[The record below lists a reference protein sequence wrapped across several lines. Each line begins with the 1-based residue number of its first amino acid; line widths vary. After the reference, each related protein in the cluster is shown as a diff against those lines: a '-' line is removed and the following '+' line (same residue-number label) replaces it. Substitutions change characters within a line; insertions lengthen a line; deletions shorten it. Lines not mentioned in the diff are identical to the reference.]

1 MRALQKRNRWRPK
14 KKQSK
19 QEWTDLSEKACTN
32 CHFITKENV
41 CPKCRSTSFSEDF
54 SGLVVMFDPDNSSIA
69 KAMNIKEKGRYA
81 LKVR

>member
-1 MRALQKRNRWRPK
+1 M
-14 KKQSK
+14 
-19 QEWTDLSEKACTN
+19 SEKACTN

-41 CPKCRSTSFSEDF
+41 CPKCKATSFSEDF
-54 SGLVVMFDPDNSSIA
+54 SGLVVMFDPENSAIA

>member
-1 MRALQKRNRWRPK
+1 M
-14 KKQSK
+14 
-19 QEWTDLSEKACTN
+19 SEKACIN

-54 SGLVVMFDPDNSSIA
+54 GGIVIVFDPENSAVA
-69 KAMNIKEKGRYA
+69 KAMKIKDKGRYA

>member
-1 MRALQKRNRWRPK
+1 M
-14 KKQSK
+14 
-19 QEWTDLSEKACTN
+19 SEKACAT

-41 CPKCRSTSFSEDF
+41 CPKCKTSSLSDDF
-54 SGLVVMFDPDNSSIA
+54 SGIVIVFDPENSAIA